1 MCFSCMFWAGY
12 VKPGLEASQEKLG
25 IMFFF
30 FFNVDTFGIDFHV
43 ISGLFLEFRAHE
55 SVEFRNLAH
64 QVQRNA
70 NFGSRS
76 NCVIC

>member
-1 MCFSCMFWAGY
+1 
-12 VKPGLEASQEKLG
+12 
-25 IMFFF
+25 MFFLHVLGRLCEAWPGSEPREAWDNVF